1 SNKALEESL
10 STGYFGCVLILGI
23 QTLSFKFTNHTV
35 GIPPTSPLSSSVSLP
50 EMRRAHDCL
59 SWGKRKRQEA
69 ENIKLIQNK
78 QYGRAD
84 DEYDFEDGP
93 CRKSTK
99 KVATQQDSSRK
110 TSMNSLTT
118 GTFSMLT
125 PSTDVSLTNAKY
137 PARCTKG
144 RFRTTFP
151 AAWSVGR
158 RLRGIGAPQV
168 EGQVWRMRRRERREK
183 MGEKEGVSSA
193 RAEEEENGNG
203 RSNSTDTKTQKW
215 PEPSQMACTSSIGIP
230 PTSSLSSSVLLPEM
244 RRAHDCLSWGKRK
257 RQEAENIKLIQNK
270 QYGRAD
276 DEYDFEDGPCRKSRK
291 KVATQQERCLFCFE
305 NPNQPKHLVVQEAE
319 NIKLIQNKQ
328 YGRADDEY
336 DFEDGPCRKSR
347 KKVATQQERCLFCF
361 ENPNQPK
368 HLVVSIA
375 NFTYLML
382 PRWQPVVPGHC
393 FILPMQHESATRS
406 VDNYVWEEIRNFK
419 KCLIMMFAKQGKDL
433 VFLETVMG
441 LAQQRRHCLIECI
454 PLPQKIAKQAPL
466 YFKKAIEEAE
476 HEWSQ
481 HNAKKLIDTSLKGL
495 RGSVPKDFP
504 YFHVEFGLNSGFV
517 HVMDDERQFKSTFGL
532 DVIRGM
538 LRLPEEEVYRR
549 RRHESVDAKK
559 QAVANF
565 ARDWEPF
572 DWTKQL
578 N

>member
-1 SNKALEESL
+1 
-10 STGYFGCVLILGI
+10 
-23 QTLSFKFTNHTV
+23 
-35 GIPPTSPLSSSVSLP
+35 
-50 EMRRAHDCL
+50 MRRAHDCL

-69 ENIKLIQNK
+69 ENIKLIQYK

-93 CRKSTK
+93 CRKST
-99 KVATQQDSSRK
+99 
-110 TSMNSLTT
+110 
-118 GTFSMLT
+118 
-125 PSTDVSLTNAKY
+125 
-137 PARCTKG
+137 
-144 RFRTTFP
+144 
-151 AAWSVGR
+151 
-158 RLRGIGAPQV
+158 
-168 EGQVWRMRRRERREK
+168 
-183 MGEKEGVSSA
+183 
-193 RAEEEENGNG
+193 
-203 RSNSTDTKTQKW
+203 
-215 PEPSQMACTSSIGIP
+215 
-230 PTSSLSSSVLLPEM
+230 
-244 RRAHDCLSWGKRK
+244 
-257 RQEAENIKLIQNK
+257 
-270 QYGRAD
+270 
-276 DEYDFEDGPCRKSRK
+276 
-291 KVATQQERCLFCFE
+291 
-305 NPNQPKHLVVQEAE
+305 
-319 NIKLIQNKQ
+319 
-328 YGRADDEY
+328 
-336 DFEDGPCRKSR
+336 

-382 PRWQPVVPGHC
+382 PQWQPVVPGHC

-481 HNAKKLIDTSLKGL
+481 HNAKKLIDTRVKGL

-517 HVMDDERQFKSTFGL
+517 HVINDEMQFKSTFGL

-549 RRHESVDAKK
+549 RRHESMDAKK

-572 DWTKQL
+572 NWTKQL
-578 N
+578 D